1 MATAVCSRISST
13 RKIKIFRFDN
23 TAQTVEVHRQNP
35 TAQTVEVHRQNPTAQ
50 TVEVHRQNLTA
61 QTVEVHRQNLTA
73 QPSVCRINCSL
84 TGRRIKRFELPKI
97 VRTIKSPVISELISQ
112 LDQYRPSLP

>member
-23 TAQTVEVHRQNP
+23 TAQM
-35 TAQTVEVHRQNPTAQ
+35 
-50 TVEVHRQNLTA
+50 
-61 QTVEVHRQNLTA
+61 VEVHRQNLTA

-84 TGRRIKRFELPKI
+84 TGRRIKRFALPKI

>member
-35 TAQTVEVHRQNPTAQ
+35 
-50 TVEVHRQNLTA
+50 TA

>member
-23 TAQTVEVHRQNP
+23 TAQTVEVRRQNP

-61 QTVEVHRQNLTA
+61 QT
-73 QPSVCRINCSL
+73 SVCRINCSL

-112 LDQYRPSLP
+112 LDHYRPSLP